1 MKTLLSILNCWGT
14 RVGRAPIPGW
24 NAKPPT
30 IRMSSGTDADPAY
43 LDASFDASKLTKPQL
58 RSILGEH
65 GVTELP
71 PTNAKKEVLL
81 ALFEER
87 VRARAGEIR
96 RERAAVRAS
105 AKGITFLDKQSHP
118 SPKVSP
124 SKSRVAS
131 PAVKKS
137 PVRRGRSRSR
147 SASPVKEPLPIAIV
161 DAPVKVKKGRSTGKS
176 KEPRGRSKSAAR
188 RSAGPLVSST
198 PIRELEKALPSR
210 TDSPASATLKLQR
223 RLGYIAS
230 VNNMPLAQEAI
241 IYAESPSR
249 MKGISRP
256 GSWGLGRPLRW
267 LGSLAVSLLQLGI
280 VLALTLMAAVYLRW
294 KFVYPLPY
302 CDTGS
307 PAPPMYP
314 EVDLTTSLK
323 SLCLACPDHG
333 TCTRGRLACAEG
345 YIKRSR
351 WLLLGET
358 CTPDWQRFSKAEAL
372 VKTIKTVLRER
383 QGAFQCR
390 QCPSPALPDQALRAA
405 LTAPRFH
412 RAAWA
417 GPDFDSYYRLAILDI
432 VKDPEHHGLKLMGN
446 EQQRILLSSVAK
458 FSWRCQLYMF
468 AEAHRPQLIFVS
480 CALLA
485 AVYLYLRLKRSVWE
499 RRKVDELVQ
508 TVLQCLAEQDALN
521 RRDPSR
527 PSTLSVP
534 QLRDALFMNASVGE
548 KARLWPKVC
557 AAIAANAN
565 VRESVMAIKGEQHR
579 VWEWIG
585 MDVLTPFTKLQTAEL
600 RTAA

>member
-1 MKTLLSILNCWGT
+1 
-14 RVGRAPIPGW
+14 
-24 NAKPPT
+24 
-30 IRMSSGTDADPAY
+30 MSPGTDADLPY
-43 LDASFDASKLTKPQL
+43 LDPAFDPNKLTKPQL
-58 RSILGEH
+58 RSLLGEH
-65 GVTELP
+65 GVTDLP
-71 PTNAKKEVLL
+71 PANAKKEVLVG
-81 ALFEER
+81 LFER
-87 VRARAGEIR
+87 NVRARAAEIR
-96 RERAAVRAS
+96 RERMAVKAS

-118 SPKVSP
+118 SPKGSSPVKSSKVASPFVKPQAAVKSQRSVSP
-124 SKSRVAS
+124 S
-131 PAVKKS
+131 
-137 PVRRGRSRSR
+137 RRARSRSR
-147 SASPVKEPLPIAIV
+147 SPSPMKVRESLPIAIV
-161 DAPVKVKKGRSTGKS
+161 DQAVPAKKGRPGRPKGSGKES
-176 KEPRGRSKSAAR
+176 RSRSKSSVR
-188 RSAGPLVSST
+188 RSVEPLPRSST
-198 PIRELEKALPSR
+198 PVRELERALPSR
-210 TDSPASATLKLQR
+210 SDSPASATLKLQR

-249 MKGISRP
+249 MKGISKPR
-256 GSWGLGRPLRW
+256 SWGLAGPLRW
-267 LGSLAVSLLQLGI
+267 LGSLALSLLQLAMFMFI
-280 VLALTLMAAVYLRW
+280 TLIAAVYLRW

-302 CDTGS
+302 CDTGA

-323 SLCLACPDHG
+323 GLCLACPEHG

-351 WLLLGET
+351 WVLLGET

-372 VKTIKTVLRER
+372 VKAIKTVLRER
-383 QGAFQCR
+383 QGSFQCR

-405 LTAPRFH
+405 LTSARFH
-412 RAAWA
+412 RASWA
-417 GPDFDSYYRLAILDI
+417 GPDFESYYRLAILDI

-446 EQQRILLSSVAK
+446 EQQRIFLSSVAK

-468 AEAHRPQLIFVS
+468 AEAHQRQLIFVS
-480 CALLA
+480 TIVLA
-485 AVYLYLRLKRSVWE
+485 SIYFYFRLKRSAWE

-534 QLRDALFMNASVGE
+534 QLRDALFMNASVKE
-548 KARLWPKVC
+548 KACLWPKVC
-557 AAIAANAN
+557 ASIAANAN

-585 MDVLTPFTKLQTAEL
+585 MDVLTPFTKLQTVEL
-600 RTAA
+600 RTD